1 MGPSARTR
9 RLTRES
15 LLDAEIGVGRFHAS
29 AYNIAAQRPD
39 PECRFVIDDSDRRS
53 ALERWLLNWSPDSN
67 AYTSGRIAVER
78 RASMWV
84 VRFRDAETGKERKV
98 LVPVVGTPPPPGWK
112 EREPCMQK

>member
-1 MGPSARTR
+1 MVMDDNDSR
-9 RLTRES
+9 S
-15 LLDAEIGVGRFHAS
+15 L
-29 AYNIAAQRPD
+29 
-39 PECRFVIDDSDRRS
+39 
-53 ALERWLLNWSPDSN
+53 LERWLLNWSPDSN

-112 EREPCMQK
+112 ERNACMQR